1 MLLAI
6 LAPAVLAADQVQGV
20 LAARDAL
27 TSPGKP
33 VRLEARL
40 VRAGMLGQGGG
51 LGGEQVEFSVDGRS
65 VGTGMTGGD
74 GRVFIEYT
82 PRMRGNQEITV
93 TLRPN
98 KRVESQ
104 PAKGTLFSWE
114 RRRPILLVEVA
125 VLVEERK
132 PPSVTLPSLPLNLR
146 LGSPVATPDAA
157 EELKRLTDFFYNVIY
172 LSWIETPGLTEEDE
186 LREWLRRNHFPPGL
200 ATKLT
205 GGAAA
210 LGPRLDE
217 LKAEGW
223 DNMKAGIGRTRR
235 YAESLAERRIPVI
248 IIPASERE
256 GEGMPRKTAVIKEWK
271 EVRRKLQG

>member
-1 MLLAI
+1 M
-6 LAPAVLAADQVQGV
+6 VLGV
-20 LAARDAL
+20 LSARDAL
-27 TSPGKP
+27 TSPGNP
-33 VRLEARL
+33 VRLDARL
-40 VRAGMLGQGGG
+40 AHAGLLGLGGG
-51 LGGEQVEFSVDGRS
+51 RGGEQVEFSVDGRS

-74 GRVFIEYT
+74 GRVFLEYT

-125 VLVEERK
+125 VLLEEGK
-132 PPSVTLPSLPLNLR
+132 SPSVKLPPLSLNLGM
-146 LGSPVATPDAA
+146 GSPVAAAPDAA
-157 EELKRLTDFFYNVIY
+157 EELKRLTDYFYNVIY
-172 LSWIETPGLTEEDE
+172 LSWTEMPGLTEEDE

-200 ATKLT
+200 AAKLA

-210 LGPRLDE
+210 LGPRLDS

-223 DNMKAGIGRTRR
+223 DNLKAGIGRTRGF
-235 YAESLAERRIPVI
+235 AESLAERRIPVI

-256 GEGMPRKTAVIKEWK
+256 VEGLPRKAAVIKEWK